1 MKKCEIKTPI
11 IDLTWPLGESSTIY
25 PGDSIV
31 IVEDESTITEDGFA
45 TTRVS
50 FTNHT
55 GTHID
60 YPSHFFADGLTSS
73 DFSIEQMFDLET
85 LILDFSS
92 DFEKVKISS
101 VDVSRKIA
109 SICLDHFKA
118 VIFKTKNC
126 QIDLSNSKYTK
137 DYIALD
143 ADAANLIVESFPNI
157 RFIGIDY
164 ISIDLPSSEDLEV
177 HKIFLRSNICI
188 LTGLK
193 LDEIGS
199 ENYQISISPL
209 RMEHANG
216 APIRCIARRQA

>member
-60 YPSHFFADGLTSS
+60 YPSHFFSDGLTSS
-73 DFSIEQMFDLET
+73 DFTIENMFDLET
-85 LILDFSS
+85 LILDFSH
-92 DFEKVKISS
+92 DIEKTRISATDILSKI
-101 VDVSRKIA
+101 DGSR
-109 SICLDHFKA
+109 LDHFKA
-118 VIFKTKNC
+118 VIFKTKNSR
-126 QIDLSNSKYTK
+126 IDLSRSKYTK
-137 DYIALD
+137 DYVALD
-143 ADAANLIVESFPNI
+143 EQAAKLIIERFSNI
-157 RFIGIDY
+157 DFVGIDY
-164 ISIDLPSSEDLEV
+164 ISIDLPSCDDLTV
-177 HKIFLRSNICI
+177 HKIFLKSNICI

-193 LDEIGS
+193 LDDIEF
-199 ENYQISISPL
+199 ENCQISISPL
-209 RMEHANG
+209 RMENANG
-216 APIRCIARRQA
+216 APIRCIARRHA